1 MRLRF
6 SKMHGLGNDFMVIDG
21 VSQKVRL
28 SPEKIRQL
36 ADRHFGI
43 GFDQLL
49 VVEAPESPDVDFR
62 YRIFNSDGGEVE
74 NCGNGARCFAVFV
87 RDRKLTGKN
96 LITVETAGGMMT
108 LQITEN
114 GEVCV
119 NMGVPRLVP
128 AEIPFKAE
136 AQSLTYSLAVDGT
149 TLEISAV
156 SMGNPHAVTLVDDV
170 ATAPVATLG
179 PLVERHTRF
188 PQRVNASFMQVVS
201 SDEIN
206 LRVFERGVGETLACG
221 TGACAAVVAGNLR
234 QLIGNNVKVNLP
246 GGSLRISWAGPG
258 EPVMMTG
265 PATTVFHGQVK
276 I

>member
-49 VVEAPESPDVDFR
+49 VVEAPESPEVDFR

-128 AEIPFKAE
+128 AEIPFEAE

>member
-96 LITVETAGGMMT
+96 LITVETAGGIMT

-128 AEIPFKAE
+128 AEIPFEAE
-136 AQSLTYSLAVDGT
+136 AQSVSYSLAVDGT
-149 TLEISAV
+149 ALEISAV

-170 ATAPVATLG
+170 ATAPVAQLG

-188 PQRVNASFMQVVS
+188 PQRVNAGFMQVVS
-201 SDEIN
+201 NDEIN